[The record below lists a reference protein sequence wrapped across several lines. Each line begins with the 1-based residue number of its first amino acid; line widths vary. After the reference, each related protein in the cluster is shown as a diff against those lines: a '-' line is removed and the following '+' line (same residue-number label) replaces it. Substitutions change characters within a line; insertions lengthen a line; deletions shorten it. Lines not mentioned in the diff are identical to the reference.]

1 MRGAAAAKNVKHGK
15 GKGLIP
21 YARGGGGGG
30 GTIDAAAAG
39 LSQQK
44 RGVAGFPPKLSQDV

>member
-21 YARGGGGGG
+21 YARGGGGG
-30 GTIDAAAAG
+30 TIDAAAAG
-39 LSQQK
+39 LSRQK